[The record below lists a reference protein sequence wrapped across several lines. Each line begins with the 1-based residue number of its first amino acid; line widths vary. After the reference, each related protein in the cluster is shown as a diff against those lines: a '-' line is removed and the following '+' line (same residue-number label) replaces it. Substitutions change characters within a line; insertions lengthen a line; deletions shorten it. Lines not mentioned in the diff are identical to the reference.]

1 MNRQALIASARQIHL
16 SGRLSEAAAVY
27 ARILSKYPADAD
39 ALYGLAMVHAQSGRL
54 AKAEEMLTVALAQ
67 QPEFAEGWRAKG
79 LVLQHLGRPTDAMA
93 CYDIS
98 LMLAPEF
105 AAARRAREFLLR
117 EIRSASSVQN
127 LVGQVPQTAHQWNEN
142 GSRLAAAGHIDEALA
157 SFERA
162 ISLAPENVEALCN
175 NATVLFAKGLSQ
187 EALAVFD
194 HVIGMDPDCALAWNN
209 RGNAL
214 LSLGRRDEAIASYG
228 RALEIQPNL
237 VEAAENREL
246 ALFISGR
253 NRRSPPNYLRA
264 LFDEFA
270 GHYDRAMI
278 EGLEYSAHLLI
289 RDLAVKH
296 LRSRAPSV
304 LDLGCGTG
312 LVGKALKEV
321 LQIERLEGVDISPR
335 MIAAAKDRGLYD
347 NLMLGD
353 IETVLAE
360 SGPPY
365 DAILASDALNYFGDL
380 SGVFAAASRRLKPDG
395 VLIFT
400 TERFDGEDWEQTPVR
415 RFRHS
420 RQYVYMEA
428 ARMNSEVA
436 EVREWTLRLESGV
449 PVAGFGFV
457 LHKPSAELK

>member
-1 MNRQALIASARQIHL
+1 MLY
-16 SGRLSEAAAVY
+16 E
-27 ARILSKYPADAD
+27 RILSKHPADGD

-54 AKAEEMLTVALAQ
+54 RSAEDMLTTALAKR
-67 QPEFAEGWRAKG
+67 PTFAEGWRAKG
-79 LVLQHLGRPTDAMA
+79 LVLQHLGRPADAIG

-105 AAARRAREFLLR
+105 AAARLARELLLR
-117 EIRSASSVQN
+117 QIRAAPPAQTPVDE
-127 LVGQVPQTAHQWNEN
+127 VPQTADQWNEN
-142 GSRLAAAGHIDEALA
+142 GTRLAAAGRLDEALS
-157 SFERA
+157 SFEHA

-175 NATVLFAKGLSQ
+175 KATVLFEKGLPD
-187 EALAVFD
+187 EAAAIFD
-194 HVIGMDPDCALAWNN
+194 HVIGLDRGCALAWNN

-214 LSLGRRDEAIASYG
+214 LSLGRRDEAVASYE
-228 RALEIQPNL
+228 RALAIQPNL

-246 ALFISGR
+246 ALFMSGS

-278 EGLEYSAHLLI
+278 KGLQYRAHLHI
-289 RDLAVKH
+289 RDLAAKH
-296 LRSRAPSV
+296 LRLSAPSV

-312 LVGKALKEV
+312 LLGKALKEV
-321 LQIERLEGVDISPR
+321 LQIGRLDGVDISPR

-347 NLMLGD
+347 GLMLGD

-380 SGVFAAASRRLKPDG
+380 SAVFAGVFSRLKAG
-395 VLIFT
+395 GTFAFT
-400 TERFDGEDWEQTPVR
+400 TENFDGSGWQQTPVR

-420 RQYVYMEA
+420 QQYVRAEA
-428 ARMNSEVA
+428 ARFGFKIVES
-436 EVREWTLRLESGV
+436 RTCTLRLEQDN
-449 PVAGFGFV
+449 PVAGGAFV
-457 LHKPSAELK
+457 LSMHPAQQQV